1 MSVAARSTGAASE
14 EPGAARTV
22 FARRLLVDERV
33 AVAGYRLVQPA
44 GPMGPAAN
52 GPFGPPAAG
61 EAPMP
66 MPEFPDASGGL
77 APSRHPNFLRCHGAD
92 LVRPDGPVAV
102 LDSAK
107 VVLEMVPSP
116 GEPTGEPPFDLSSL
130 RKARGAGFRLAFD
143 VRWLNEDPRLVDF
156 AAFALLPLGA
166 VELDRA
172 AGVARALHGQG
183 VKQVVVT
190 GVRTGREFER
200 LAGAGVRLFEGL
212 WFTRPALNGTVRAAA
227 ASHASLLRLMNLVRV
242 EAELEEIEDVLRREP
257 TLSYRLL
264 RYINTSGFGRHLEI
278 SSFRHAVMTVGMR
291 RLFRWTAILLAST
304 PSDSLPPAAGTLAIT
319 RGRVMELLAA
329 GAMPPAEAELAFVA
343 GMFSMLDVLLDVPL
357 AEALSL
363 VSLPAEV
370 SAAVLEGEGHFAPY
384 LAMAKACESGDE
396 GLLEILAMRHAIAR
410 DRMVEA
416 HVRALDW
423 AERLD

>member
-1 MSVAARSTGAASE
+1 MSVAARSTGAAGE
-14 EPGAARTV
+14 EAGPARAV

-52 GPFGPPAAG
+52 SPIGPPAG
-61 EAPMP
+61 SGPRML

-77 APSRHPNFLRCHGAD
+77 APSRRPSFLRCHSDD
-92 LVRPDGPVAV
+92 LLRSDGPVAV
-102 LDSAK
+102 LDPTK
-107 VVLEMVPSP
+107 VVLELVPAP
-116 GEPTGEPPFDLSSL
+116 AAPAGEPPFDLASL
-130 RKARGAGFRLAFD
+130 RAARSAGFRLAFD
-143 VRWLNEDPRLVDF
+143 VRWLNEDPRLVEL
-156 AAFALLPLGA
+156 AAFAILPLGA

-172 AGVARALHGQG
+172 AGVARALHRQG
-183 VKQVVVT
+183 VQQVVVT
-190 GVRTGREFER
+190 GVRTGREFEQ
-200 LAGAGVRLFEGL
+200 LAGAGVRLFEGM
-212 WFTRPALNGTVRAAA
+212 WFTRPALNGTVRSAA

-304 PSDSLPPAAGTLAIT
+304 PSDSLPPAAGALAIT

-329 GAMPPAEAELAFVA
+329 ETMPPVEAELAFVA

-357 AEALSL
+357 AEAMSL

-370 SAAVLEGEGHFAPY
+370 SAAVLEGTGAFAPY
-384 LAMAKACESGDE
+384 LAMARACESGDE
-396 GLLEILAMRHAIAR
+396 GLIEILAMRHAIPR

>member
-1 MSVAARSTGAASE
+1 MSVAARTTGPASE
-14 EPGAARTV
+14 EPGPARTV

-44 GPMGPAAN
+44 GPMGQAAN
-52 GPFGPPAAG
+52 GPFGPAVASD
-61 EAPMP
+61 APML

-77 APSRHPNFLRCHGAD
+77 APSRHPNFLRCHGGD
-92 LVRPDGPVAV
+92 LTRSDGPTAV
-102 LDSAK
+102 LDPAK

-116 GEPTGEPPFDLSSL
+116 AGPTGGAPFDLASL
-130 RKARGAGFRLAFD
+130 RAARGAGFRLAFD
-143 VRWLNEDPRLVDF
+143 VRWLLEDPRLVEL
-156 AAFALLPLGA
+156 AAFALLPLAA

-190 GVRTGREFER
+190 GVRTGREFDR
-200 LAGAGVRLFEGL
+200 LASAGVRLFEGL
-212 WFTRPALNGTVRAAA
+212 WFARRALDGTARAAA
-227 ASHASLLRLMNLVRV
+227 ASHASLLRLMNLVRI

-304 PSDSLPPAAGTLAIT
+304 PSDSLPPAAGALAIT

-329 GAMPPAEAELAFVA
+329 ETMPPAEAELAFVA

-357 AEALSL
+357 PEAMSL
-363 VSLPAEV
+363 VNLPGEV
-370 SAAVLEGEGHFAPY
+370 SAAVLEGTGAFAPY

-396 GLLEILAMRHAIAR
+396 GLIEILAMRHSIPR
-410 DRMVEA
+410 DRMVQA

>member
-1 MSVAARSTGAASE
+1 MSVAARSTGAAGNE
-14 EPGAARTV
+14 AGPPRAV

-44 GPMGPAAN
+44 TPAAN
-52 GPFGPPAAG
+52 GPFGPGADGDPR
-61 EAPMP
+61 ML

-77 APSRHPNFLRCHGAD
+77 APSRRPSFLRCHSDD
-92 LVRPDGPVAV
+92 LLRADGPVAV
-102 LDSAK
+102 LDPSK
-107 VVLEMVPSP
+107 VVLEVVPAP
-116 GEPTGEPPFDLSSL
+116 AAPAGTAPFDLATL
-130 RKARGAGFRLAFD
+130 REARRAGFRLAFD
-143 VRWLNEDPRLVDF
+143 VRWLNEDPRLVEM
-156 AAFALLPLGA
+156 AAFAILPLGP

-172 AGVARALHGQG
+172 AGVARALHRQG
-183 VKQVVVT
+183 VQQVVVT

-200 LAGAGVRLFEGL
+200 LAQAGVRLFEGM
-212 WFTRPALNGTVRAAA
+212 WFTRPALNGTARSAA
-227 ASHASLLRLMNLVRV
+227 ASHASLLRLMNLVRL

-304 PSDSLPPAAGTLAIT
+304 PSDSLPPAAGALAIT

-329 GAMPPAEAELAFVA
+329 ETMPPAEAELAFVA

-357 AEALSL
+357 AEAMSL

-370 SAAVLEGEGHFAPY
+370 NAAVLDGAGAFAPY
-384 LAMAKACESGDE
+384 LAMAKACEGGDE
-396 GLLEILAMRHAIAR
+396 SLIEILAMRHAIPR

>member
-14 EPGAARTV
+14 EPGAARAV

-52 GPFGPPAAG
+52 GSFGPTAG
-61 EAPMP
+61 GETRML

-77 APSRHPNFLRCHGAD
+77 APSRRPNFLRCHSDD
-92 LVRPDGPVAV
+92 LLRSDGPVAV
-102 LDSAK
+102 LDATK
-107 VVLEMVPSP
+107 VVLELLPAAAAP
-116 GEPTGEPPFDLSSL
+116 AGEPPFDLASL
-130 RKARGAGFRLAFD
+130 REARSAGFRLAFD
-143 VRWLNEDPRLVDF
+143 VRWLNEDPRLVEF

-172 AGVARALHGQG
+172 TGVARALHRQG

-200 LAGAGVRLFEGL
+200 LAGAGVRLFEGM
-212 WFTRPALNGTVRAAA
+212 WFTRPALNGTARTAA
-227 ASHASLLRLMNLVRV
+227 ASHASLLRLMNLVRA

-304 PSDSLPPAAGTLAIT
+304 PSDSLPPAAGALAIT

-329 GAMPPAEAELAFVA
+329 EAMPPAEAELAFVA

-357 AEALSL
+357 AEAMSL

-370 SAAVLEGEGHFAPY
+370 SAAVLEGSGVFAPY

-396 GLLEILAMRHAIAR
+396 GLIEILAMRHAIPR